1 MKINKQYKPM
11 GCISA
16 DCGSGIED
24 DAMMATLL
32 QDGVGGMC

>member
-1 MKINKQYKPM
+1 MKINKQYKPT

-16 DCGSGIED
+16 DYRSEIED

-32 QDGVGGMC
+32 HDGV